1 MLDTKYFM
9 EAEKSTPTQVSREMQ
24 VVPAAPCL
32 RYTLPRSSRPPRAT
46 LSISTQQNLRQGFFV
61 VSPVTTTFS
70 QHCVLCLFF
79 GRLRCLSNSVF
90 PLSVCSL

>member
-1 MLDTKYFM
+1 MLDTKHFM
-9 EAEKSTPTQVSREMQ
+9 EAEKSTPTQVSRELQ

-61 VSPVTTTFS
+61 VSPVTTTSDNIVFCAFS
-70 QHCVLCLFF
+70 S
-79 GRLRCLSNSVF
+79 GG
-90 PLSVCSL
+90 